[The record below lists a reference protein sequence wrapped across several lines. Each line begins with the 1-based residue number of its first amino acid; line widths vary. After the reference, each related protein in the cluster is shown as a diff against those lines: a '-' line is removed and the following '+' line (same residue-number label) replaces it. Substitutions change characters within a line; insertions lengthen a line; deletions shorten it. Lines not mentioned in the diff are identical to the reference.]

1 MNQFPVEIRVSLS
14 KKFSPGVSEVKF
26 GTYLLRAIPSEI
38 ADGSE
43 AILQFNNNYLHP
55 EGGGSHP
62 EEEAINICRLL
73 SLLLNVR
80 YRKMGFRLNHLDIP
94 TEHEHK
100 QYLQLLGQL
109 DASNLEHDI
118 KRVLSLDE
126 NLARQFLRASHTYS
140 FALDF
145 IPSDITFAF
154 FLLVVSVECL
164 SSQDAVIPHITLDL
178 DRKKAERFVT
188 FIETYLPN
196 EGRSPDECNEALFK
210 ELLKTIYYSHRSGFV
225 HGGKEVSSAAM
236 MADKA
241 GSSYFKHQV
250 DGKETKTPGIGWFN
264 GIVRGA
270 LVGYLRSL
278 ALSPESED
286 PQLIARLS
294 FEKAGLQLK
303 AKRSI
308 EQHTIVTLDD
318 IEYR

>member
-1 MNQFPVEIRVSLS
+1 MNQLPVEIRVSLS
-14 KKFSPGVSEVKF
+14 KKFPPGVSEVKF
-26 GTYLLRAIPSEI
+26 GIYLLRVIPSEI
-38 ADGSE
+38 SDGSE
-43 AILQFNNNYLHP
+43 AILQFNNAYSHP

-73 SLLLNVR
+73 SLFLNVR
-80 YRKMGFRLNHLDIP
+80 YRKMGFRLHHLDIP
-94 TEHEHK
+94 AQHEHK
-100 QYLQLLGQL
+100 QYLQFLGQL
-109 DASNLEHDI
+109 DASNLEADI

-126 NLARQFLRASHTYS
+126 SLARQFLRASHTYS

-164 SSQDAVIPHITLDL
+164 SSQDAVIPHSTLDL

-188 FIETYLPN
+188 FVETYLPN
-196 EGRSPDECNEALFK
+196 EGRSPDECDAALFK

-250 DGKETKTPGIGWFN
+250 DGKEMKTPGIGWFA
-264 GIVRGA
+264 GIARGA

-278 ALSPESED
+278 GPKFED
-286 PQLIARLS
+286 PQLIARLA
-294 FEKAGLQLK
+294 FEKAGLRLK
-303 AKRSI
+303 QNAHLNNI
-308 EQHTIVTLDD
+308 Q
-318 IEYR
+318 

>member
-1 MNQFPVEIRVSLS
+1 MSQFPVEIRVALS
-14 KKFSPGVSEVKF
+14 KKFPPDISEVKF
-26 GTYLLRAIPSEI
+26 GAYLLRAIPSEI
-38 ADGSE
+38 AEGGE
-43 AILQFNNNYLHP
+43 AILQFSNNYSHP

-80 YRKMGFRLNHLDIP
+80 YRKVGFRLNHLDIP

-100 QYLQLLGQL
+100 QYLQFLGQL
-109 DASNLEHDI
+109 DASNLENDI

-126 NLARQFLRASHTYS
+126 GLARQFLRASHTYS

-164 SSQDAVIPHITLDL
+164 SSQDVVIPHGTLDP

-188 FIETYLPN
+188 FIDTHLPN
-196 EGRSPDECNEALFK
+196 DVRGADELNSALFK

-250 DGKETKTPGIGWFN
+250 DGKETKTPGIGWFA
-264 GIVRGA
+264 GIARGA

-278 ALSPESED
+278 MLNPESVNS
-286 PQLIARLS
+286 QLIARLA
-294 FEKAGLQLK
+294 FEKAGLRLK
-303 AKRSI
+303 AKRAI
-308 EQHTIVTLDD
+308 EQHTAVTLDD